1 MTRQDRIKAL
11 KAAAKERVLI
21 LDGSWGVM
29 FQKRGLTEAD
39 YRGDRFL
46 DHPGQMKGN
55 NDILCLTRPDIVA
68 DLHDQYYA
76 AGADISETNTFSSTS
91 IGQGEYAQESAVR
104 DINLAA
110 ARIALEGRHH
120 ADSARSPDRDVA
132 RAVRAMEGG
141 AGKLPGLA
149 LQIGEDAIAAFL
161 VEPVEFLAEEHLVV
175 HRRPPGSAL
184 SR

>member
-55 NDILCLTRPDIVA
+55 NDIL
-68 DLHDQYYA
+68 
-76 AGADISETNTFSSTS
+76 
-91 IGQGEYAQESAVR
+91 
-104 DINLAA
+104 
-110 ARIALEGRHH
+110 
-120 ADSARSPDRDVA
+120 
-132 RAVRAMEGG
+132 
-141 AGKLPGLA
+141 
-149 LQIGEDAIAAFL
+149 
-161 VEPVEFLAEEHLVV
+161 
-175 HRRPPGSAL
+175 
-184 SR
+184 

>member
-1 MTRQDRIKAL
+1 MTRQDRIAAL

-55 NDILCLTRPDIVA
+55 NDILCLTRTDIVA

-76 AGADISETNTFSSTS
+76 AGADISATLFAPSGFMRVDVISNMAVAF
-91 IGQGEYAQESAVR
+91 IPGRRCAAWCRPQGAACATCAC
-104 DINLAA
+104 AA
-110 ARIALEGRHH
+110 AR
-120 ADSARSPDRDVA
+120 
-132 RAVRAMEGG
+132 
-141 AGKLPGLA
+141 
-149 LQIGEDAIAAFL
+149 
-161 VEPVEFLAEEHLVV
+161 
-175 HRRPPGSAL
+175 
-184 SR
+184 